1 MVNKSGNKVQIIIN
15 IDKKL
20 SLDTIAEA
28 LGISLNELLIEIES
42 IVNSGMKINIDYYI
56 NEVIEEDAIDEL
68 FEYFSTSES
77 EQVQDAIDE
86 WTNDG
91 TYSEEEVRLV
101 RIKFLSEK
109 AN

>member
-1 MVNKSGNKVQIIIN
+1 
-15 IDKKL
+15 
-20 SLDTIAEA
+20 
-28 LGISLNELLIEIES
+28 
-42 IVNSGMKINIDYYI
+42 MKINIDYYI